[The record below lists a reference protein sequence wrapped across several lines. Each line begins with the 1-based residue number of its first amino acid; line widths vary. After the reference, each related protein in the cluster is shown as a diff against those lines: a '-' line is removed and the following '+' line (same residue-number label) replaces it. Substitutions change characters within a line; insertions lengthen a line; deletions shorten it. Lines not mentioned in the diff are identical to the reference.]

1 MVSEEQGGDIVAYT
15 QESLHKLKEKIDLVE
30 LLSSYLPLKK
40 NGAHY
45 KGLCPFHNEK
55 SPSFLVQRG
64 DKHYHCFGCG
74 AHGDAIAFLMTYL
87 HVTFVEAI
95 ELLSEKFDVPLEKMQ
110 GKAEFVESQKVH
122 VLKDILNKVSSFYH
136 HFLLHTDEGK
146 SALQY
151 LYQRGIDLDF
161 IQMFQ
166 IGLAPKEDSLF
177 LQAAYAL
184 AFTNEQLVETGLL
197 KTETKRTYFHG
208 RITIPIV
215 DLFGNVIGFSCRKLS
230 EKEMGPKYINT
241 PETILFKKSKVLFG
255 LKESRRTIAKEKK
268 AIIVEGQIDAL
279 RLIQEG
285 FNYTL
290 SAGGT
295 AFGED
300 HVKELVHLGVE
311 KVYLAFDGDEAGR
324 NATQK
329 AGQLLQK
336 KGVEVFV
343 LLFEKGEDPDSTLL
357 AKGGEAFQKH
367 LDESIEYLPFL
378 LQFYSSQINSHTPAG
393 KNEIVK
399 RIMAQIKEWEH
410 PLMIHEATKKV
421 AEICEVPLDLI
432 QTSEP
437 LPLPVMIKKEKSSL
451 HDPNRFVEMT
461 LLQILI
467 ISSSMNQKIASTIA
481 LNVLPSDFI
490 QKDCGRLY
498 ATVTEELKKEGKLD
512 WLSLM
517 MHLQKEH
524 LDDLFVEITSKKVQE
539 GKLEEASREVMNKM
553 LIRNWMMRREEIK
566 NKIQTNRQ
574 GDEEA
579 LNLAKQFD
587 ELKLNPPVLKE
598 IT

>member
-1 MVSEEQGGDIVAYT
+1 MAYT
-15 QESLHKLKEKIDLVE
+15 QESLNRLKEKIDLVE

-87 HVTFVEAI
+87 HVTFVEAM

-122 VLKDILNKVSSFYH
+122 ILKDILNKVSSFYH
-136 HFLLHTDEGK
+136 HFLLYTDEGK

-177 LQAAYAL
+177 LQAAYAQS
-184 AFTNEQLVETGLL
+184 FTNEQLVETGLL
-197 KTETKRTYFHG
+197 KTATNRTYFHG

-255 LKESRRTIAKEKK
+255 LKESRRTIAKDRK

-295 AFGED
+295 AFGEE

-343 LLFEKGEDPDSTLL
+343 VLFKKGEDPDSTLL
-357 AKGGEAFQKH
+357 AEGSEVFQKH
-367 LDESIEYLPFL
+367 IDESMEYLPFL
-378 LQFYSSQINSHTPAG
+378 LQFYSEQISSRTPAG

-399 RIMAQIKEWEH
+399 RIMGQIKEWEH

-421 AEICEVPLDLI
+421 AELCEIPLELI

-437 LPLPVMIKKEKSSL
+437 LPLPAMIKKEKSPL
-451 HDPNRFVEMT
+451 NDPNRFVEMT

-467 ISSSMNQKIASTIA
+467 LSSSMNQKIASTIA
-481 LNVLPSDFI
+481 LNVHPSDFI

-498 ATVTEELKKEGKLD
+498 ATVTQELKKEEKLD
-512 WLSLM
+512 WLSM
-517 MHLQKEH
+517 MMELQKEH
-524 LDDLFVEITSKKVQE
+524 LDELFVEITSKKIQE
-539 GKLEEASREVMNKM
+539 AKLEEASREVMNKM

-566 NKIQTNRQ
+566 NKIQTNRL
-574 GDEEA
+574 GDEVT
-579 LNLAKQFD
+579 LTLAKQFD
-587 ELKLNPPVLKE
+587 ELKLNPPVLRE